1 MHWTMHHSNL
11 GPMCLLVHEYE
22 TDVPTLRLGV
32 PNPTLRMW
40 VRRWFSVLLEEI
52 DHAHTAEGDL

>member
-1 MHWTMHHSNL
+1 M
-11 GPMCLLVHEYE
+11 
-22 TDVPTLRLGV
+22 PTLRLGV

-52 DHAHTAEGDL
+52 DHAHTAEGDP